1 MLTYPKKTASVTKTP
16 LEKTINIV
24 PVKELT
30 PAEKSFQEQRM
41 RDVLMLLEDLARR
54 EETTIKLIIECL
66 YDVGAINLVNKKV
79 TNNVAN
85 PLVKNIAS
93 FSKPVFKIIA
103 WRWFKS
109 KVPLKITNWLYNKV
123 KFK

>member
-1 MLTYPKKTASVTKTP
+1 MLTSPNQTVNVTGTAST
-16 LEKTINIV
+16 KTINMV

-41 RDVLMLLEDLARR
+41 RDVLMLLEDLSRR
-54 EETTIKLIIECL
+54 EETTIKLIIDCL
-66 YDVGAINLVNKKV
+66 YDVGSINFVNKKIP
-79 TNNVAN
+79 NNIVN
-85 PLVKNIAS
+85 PLVKAIVNL
-93 FSKPVFKIIA
+93 SKPVFKIFI